1 MAKDMITRALLRP
14 IYKIYEKILWSQI
27 KDGPFPF
34 HVGIIPDGNRR
45 WARNNRLP
53 LDQGYYTGYVKLRDV
68 LTWILEIGISTVTVF
83 ALSAENC
90 EKRTQQELSMIFKYL
105 KIGLDELLT
114 SDLVHK
120 YQVRVKAI
128 GMLDKLPEDLK
139 KLVVDL
145 ESTTEKY
152 NKKKL
157 ILAICYGGRQ
167 EILDAIRKIMNDYKL
182 GIIDSKSI
190 DESTFRKYLYDQ
202 ELSDI
207 DLLIRSSGEIRISN
221 FLLWHLAYSELFF
234 VDVYWPDFRKIDLW
248 RAIRS
253 FQKRKRNF
261 GA

>member
-1 MAKDMITRALLRP
+1 
-14 IYKIYEKILWSQI
+14 
-27 KDGPFPF
+27 
-34 HVGIIPDGNRR
+34 
-45 WARNNRLP
+45 
-53 LDQGYYTGYVKLRDV
+53 
-68 LTWILEIGISTVTVF
+68 
-83 ALSAENC
+83 
-90 EKRTQQELSMIFKYL
+90 
-105 KIGLDELLT
+105 
-114 SDLVHK
+114 
-120 YQVRVKAI
+120 
-128 GMLDKLPEDLK
+128 
-139 KLVVDL
+139 
-145 ESTTEKY
+145 
-152 NKKKL
+152 
-157 ILAICYGGRQ
+157 
-167 EILDAIRKIMNDYKL
+167 MNDYKL